1 MKNLSI
7 AKRVWLMI
15 ILATVALA
23 TVGGIGFF
31 GVTSLQK
38 TVSGI
43 NSETIPRLSTID
55 DIKSHVYL
63 TRVNALR
70 HAVVLEANRKAPRD
84 KDIVDSRAIIEKRFK
99 EYEALAADDEDRK
112 MLKEDSTLYAT
123 YVKGME
129 KMLEFSRVND
139 NTFARI
145 AMEKD
150 VDPVADKLRDA
161 LEKHQNYVRAQVAQ
175 TGKAAEV
182 SAMRVESLSGAAILV
197 GILTIA
203 MVGVIIGR
211 SIVGGVVAVQK
222 MIGRIET
229 ELDFSLRVPAKY
241 RDELGQMA
249 RALNRLLERLQK
261 SIGAIAASAAK
272 VSSAS
277 ASMTDAS
284 EQVAR
289 ASEEQSN
296 SASSMAASVEELT
309 VSITHVGERASETRH
324 STSEAGTIA
333 DHGRAIVEQTIGQ
346 INAIA
351 EAVRHASE
359 RIRSLGEQ
367 SDRIT
372 SMVAVIREVADQT
385 NLLALNAAIEAA
397 RAGEQGRGFAVVADE
412 VRKLAERTAK
422 STQDITGMVDA
433 VRNGAKSAEEGM
445 QIAVERVTAGVSLSG
460 EVSDSI
466 HKISDGSHHTVA
478 MVNEISG
485 AISEQA
491 AASTNIAQQVER
503 IAQMAEEC
511 SAAAKGSAD
520 SAHQLDQL
528 AAEMRRVVG
537 EYKI

>member
-7 AKRVWLMI
+7 AKRVWLI
-15 ILATVALA
+15 IVLAAIALA
-23 TVGGIGFF
+23 TVGGIGFS
-31 GVTSLQK
+31 GVSTLQK

-43 NSETIPRLSTID
+43 NNETIPRLSTID
-55 DIKSHVYL
+55 DIKSQVYL

-70 HAVVLEANRKAPRD
+70 HAVVLEANRKEPRD
-84 KDIVDSRAIIEKRFK
+84 KDIVASRAIIEKRFK
-99 EYEALAADDEDRK
+99 EYETLAADDEDRK
-112 MLKEDSTLYAT
+112 MLKENSALYAT

-161 LEKHQNYVRAQVAQ
+161 LEKHQNYVRDQVAQ
-175 TGKAAEV
+175 AGKASE
-182 SAMRVESLSGAAILV
+182 SAAKSVEALTGVAILV
-197 GILTIA
+197 GIAVIA
-203 MVGVIIGR
+203 VLGVFIGR
-211 SIVGGVVAVQK
+211 SIVGGVVGVQK
-222 MIGRIET
+222 MIARIET

-296 SASSMAASVEELT
+296 SAGSMAASVEELT
-309 VSITHVGERASETRH
+309 VSINHVGERASETRH
-324 STSEAGTIA
+324 ATSEAGTIA
-333 DHGRAIVEQTIGQ
+333 DNGRAIVEQTISQ

-351 EAVRHASE
+351 EAVKQASE
-359 RIRSLGEQ
+359 RIHALGEQ

-433 VRNGAKSAEEGM
+433 VRNGARSAEEGM
-445 QIAVERVTAGVSLSG
+445 QIAVERVGAGVSLSS

-466 HKISDGSHHTVA
+466 RKISDGSHHTVE

-491 AASTNIAQQVER
+491 AASTSIAQQVER

-520 SAHQLDQL
+520 AAHQLDQL
-528 AAEMRRVVG
+528 AAEMRHVVS

>member
-7 AKRVWLMI
+7 AKRVWLI
-15 ILATVALA
+15 IVLAAVALA

-31 GVTSLQK
+31 GVSTLQK

-55 DIKSHVYL
+55 DIKSQVYL

-70 HAVVLEANRKAPRD
+70 HAVVLEANRKEPRD
-84 KDIVDSRAIIEKRFK
+84 KDIVASRAIIDKRFK

-112 MLKEDSTLYAT
+112 MLKENAALYAT
-123 YVKGME
+123 YVKGLE

-161 LEKHQNYVRAQVAQ
+161 LEKHQSYVRDQVAQ
-175 TGKAAEV
+175 TGKASEAAAL
-182 SAMRVESLSGAAILV
+182 SVEWLTGVAILV
-197 GILTIA
+197 GIAVIA
-203 MVGVIIGR
+203 VLGVFIGR
-211 SIVGGVVAVQK
+211 SIVGGVVGVQK
-222 MIGRIET
+222 MIARIET

-296 SASSMAASVEELT
+296 SAGSMAASVEELT
-309 VSITHVGERASETRH
+309 VSINHVGERAGETRH
-324 STSEAGTIA
+324 ATSEAGAIA
-333 DHGRAIVEQTIGQ
+333 DNGRSIVEQTIGQ

-351 EAVRHASE
+351 EAVKHASE
-359 RIRSLGEQ
+359 RIHSLGEQ

-433 VRNGAKSAEEGM
+433 VRNGARSAEEGM
-445 QIAVERVTAGVSLSG
+445 QIAVERVSAGVSLSS

-466 HKISDGSHHTVA
+466 RKISDGSHHTVE

-491 AASTNIAQQVER
+491 AASTSIAQQVER

-520 SAHQLDQL
+520 AAHQLDQL
-528 AAEMRRVVG
+528 AAEMRHVVS

>member
-7 AKRVWLMI
+7 AKRVWLI
-15 ILATVALA
+15 IGLAAIALA

-31 GVTSLQK
+31 GVSTLQE

-43 NSETIPRLSTID
+43 NDETIPRLSTID

-70 HAVVLEANRKAPRD
+70 HTVVLEANRKEPRD
-84 KDIVDSRAIIEKRFK
+84 KDILASRAIIDKRFK

-112 MLKEDSTLYAT
+112 MLKEDSALYAT

-161 LEKHQNYVRAQVAQ
+161 LEKHQNYVRDQVAQ
-175 TGKAAEV
+175 AGKASETA
-182 SAMRVESLSGAAILV
+182 AMSVEWLTGVAILV
-197 GILTIA
+197 GIAVIA
-203 MVGVIIGR
+203 VLGVFIGR
-211 SIVGGVVAVQK
+211 SIVGGVLGVQK
-222 MIGRIET
+222 MIARIET

-261 SIGAIAASAAK
+261 SIGSIAASAAK
-272 VSSAS
+272 VSTAS
-277 ASMTDAS
+277 ASMTDSS

-289 ASEEQSN
+289 ASEEQSS
-296 SASSMAASVEELT
+296 SASSMAASVQELT
-309 VSITHVGERASETRH
+309 VSINHVGERASETRH
-324 STSEAGTIA
+324 ATSEAGTIA
-333 DHGRAIVEQTIGQ
+333 DNGRAIVEQTIGQ

-351 EAVRHASE
+351 EAVKQASE
-359 RIRSLGEQ
+359 RIHALGEQ

-422 STQDITGMVDA
+422 STQDITTMVDA
-433 VRNGAKSAEEGM
+433 VRNGARSAEEGM
-445 QIAVERVTAGVSLSG
+445 QIAVERVSAGVSLSS

-466 HKISDGSHHTVA
+466 RKISDGSHHTVE

-491 AASTNIAQQVER
+491 AASTSIAQQVER

-520 SAHQLDQL
+520 AAHQLDQL
-528 AAEMRRVVG
+528 AAEMRHVVS

>member
-7 AKRVWLMI
+7 AKRVWLI
-15 ILATVALA
+15 IALAAIALA

-31 GVTSLQK
+31 GVSTLQK

-70 HAVVLEANRKAPRD
+70 HAVVLEANRKEPRD
-84 KDIVDSRAIIEKRFK
+84 KDILASRAIIDKRFK

-112 MLKEDSTLYAT
+112 MLKEDSALYAT

-161 LEKHQNYVRAQVAQ
+161 LEKHQNHVRDQVAQ
-175 TGKAAEV
+175 TGKASETA
-182 SAMRVESLSGAAILV
+182 AMSVEWLTGVAILV
-197 GILTIA
+197 GIAVIA
-203 MVGVIIGR
+203 VLGVFIGR
-211 SIVGGVVAVQK
+211 SIVGGVVGVQK
-222 MIGRIET
+222 MIARVET

-277 ASMTDAS
+277 ASMTEAS

-289 ASEEQSN
+289 ASEEQSI
-296 SASSMAASVEELT
+296 SASSMAASVQELT
-309 VSITHVGERASETRH
+309 VSINHVGERASETRH
-324 STSEAGTIA
+324 ATSEAGTIA
-333 DHGRAIVEQTIGQ
+333 DNGRSIVEQTIGQ

-351 EAVRHASE
+351 EAVKQASE
-359 RIRSLGEQ
+359 RIHALGEQ

-433 VRNGAKSAEEGM
+433 VRNGARSAEEGM
-445 QIAVERVTAGVSLSG
+445 QIAVERVGAGVSLSS

-466 HKISDGSHHTVA
+466 RKISDGSHHTVE

-528 AAEMRRVVG
+528 AAEMRHVVS

>member
-15 ILATVALA
+15 ILAAVALA
-23 TVGGIGFF
+23 TVGGIGFV

-70 HAVVLEANRKAPRD
+70 HAVVLEANRKEPRD
-84 KDIVDSRAIIEKRFK
+84 KDIVASRAIIEKRFK

-112 MLKEDSTLYAT
+112 MLKEDSQLYAT

-161 LEKHQNYVRAQVAQ
+161 LEKHQNYVRDQAGQA
-175 TGKAAEV
+175 GKAAEV
-182 SAMRVESLSGAAILV
+182 SAKRVEWSSGVAIIIGMLAVALV
-197 GILTIA
+197 GA
-203 MVGVIIGR
+203 IIGR
-211 SIVGGVVAVQK
+211 SIVGGVIAVQK

-277 ASMTDAS
+277 AGMTDAS

-289 ASEEQSN
+289 ASEEQSS

-309 VSITHVGERASETRH
+309 VSINHVGERASETRH
-324 STSEAGTIA
+324 STTEAGTIA
-333 DHGRAIVEQTIGQ
+333 DSGREVVEHTIGQ

-351 EAVRHASE
+351 EAVKQASE
-359 RIRSLGEQ
+359 RIHALGEQ

-372 SMVAVIREVADQT
+372 SMVGVIREVADQT

-445 QIAVERVTAGVSLSG
+445 QIAVERVAAGVSLSS

-466 HKISDGSHHTVA
+466 NKISEGSHHTVA

-491 AASTNIAQQVER
+491 AASTSIAQQVER

-528 AAEMRRVVG
+528 AAEMSRVVG

>member
-7 AKRVWLMI
+7 AKRVWLI
-15 ILATVALA
+15 IVLAAVALA

-31 GVTSLQK
+31 GVSTLQK
-38 TVSGI
+38 TVVGI
-43 NSETIPRLSTID
+43 NNETIPRLSTID
-55 DIKSHVYL
+55 DIKSQVYL
-63 TRVNALR
+63 TRVNSLR
-70 HAVVLEANRKAPRD
+70 HAVSIFTNKKEVMD
-84 KDIVDSRAIIEKRFK
+84 KEIVASSATINKKLK
-99 EYEALAADDEDRK
+99 EYESLAADDEDRK
-112 MLKEDSTLYAT
+112 LLQEDKKLFEVYA
-123 YVKGME
+123 KNLE
-129 KMLEFSRVND
+129 KMLKFSRESD
-139 NTFARI
+139 NHFIRTTL
-145 AMEKD
+145 ESD

-161 LEKHQNYVRAQVAQ
+161 LEKHQKYVREQVAVA
-175 TGKAAEV
+175 GVASEKA
-182 SAMRVESLSGAAILV
+182 AMRVESLTGVAILV
-197 GILTIA
+197 GIAVIA
-203 MVGVIIGR
+203 VLGVFIGR
-211 SIVGGVVAVQK
+211 SIVAGVVGVQK
-222 MIGRIET
+222 MISRIEA

-272 VSSAS
+272 VSTAS
-277 ASMTDAS
+277 ATMTDSS

-289 ASEEQSN
+289 ASEEQSS

-309 VSITHVGERASETRH
+309 VSISHVGERASETRH

-333 DHGRAIVEQTIGQ
+333 DHGRDIVEQTIGQ

-351 EAVRHASE
+351 EAVKQASE
-359 RIRSLGEQ
+359 RIHSLGEQ

-433 VRNGAKSAEEGM
+433 VRNGARSAEEGM
-445 QIAVERVTAGVSLSG
+445 QIAVERVGAGVSLSS

-466 HKISDGSHHTVA
+466 RKISDGSHHTVE

-528 AAEMRRVVG
+528 AAEMRHVVS

>member
-7 AKRVWLMI
+7 AKRIWLLI
-15 ILATVALA
+15 VLAAIALA

-31 GVTSLQK
+31 GVMSLEK
-38 TVSGI
+38 TIFGI
-43 NSETIPRLSTID
+43 NNESIPRLSSID
-55 DIKSHVYL
+55 DVKSHVYL

-70 HAVVLEANRKAPRD
+70 HTLVLEAARKEPID
-84 KDIVDSRAIIEKRFK
+84 KDIVASRAIIEKQLK
-99 EYEALAADDEDRK
+99 DYEQLAADDDDKK
-112 MLKEDSTLYAT
+112 MLAEDQQLYQT
-123 YVKGME
+123 YVKGLD
-129 KMLEFSRVND
+129 KLLEFSRAND
-139 NTFARI
+139 NAFARI
-145 AMEKD
+145 ALDKD
-150 VDPVADKLRDA
+150 VDPVADKLRAA
-161 LEKHQNYVRAQVAQ
+161 LEKHQKHVRDQVAL
-175 TGKAAEV
+175 TGQASESSAKRV
-182 SAMRVESLSGAAILV
+182 SGLSGVAILL
-197 GILTIA
+197 GILAIA
-203 MVGVIIGR
+203 VVGAVIGR
-211 SIVGGVVAVQK
+211 SIVGGVVAVQRT
-222 MIGRIET
+222 IGRIET

-249 RALNRLLERLQK
+249 RALNRLLERLQS
-261 SIGAIAASAAK
+261 SIGMIASSAAK
-272 VSSAS
+272 VSAAS
-277 ASMTDAS
+277 ASMTESS

-296 SASSMAASVEELT
+296 SAGSMAASIQELT
-309 VSITHVGERASETRH
+309 VSINHVGERAGETKH
-324 STSEAGTIA
+324 STTDAGQMA
-333 DHGRAIVEQTIGQ
+333 ENGRAVVEQTIGH

-351 EAVRHASE
+351 DAVAQASQ
-359 RIRSLGEQ
+359 RIRELGEQ

-422 STQDITGMVDA
+422 STQDITQMVDA

-445 QIAVERVTAGVSLSG
+445 QIAVERVAAGVSRSG
-460 EVSDSI
+460 EVSESI
-466 HKISDGSHHTVA
+466 RMISESSHHTVV

-485 AISEQA
+485 AISEQGT
-491 AASTNIAQQVER
+491 ASTSIAQQIER

-520 SAHQLDQL
+520 SARQLDHL
-528 AAEMRRVVG
+528 AAEMARVVG